1 MMRSA
6 ILVAL
11 VSAVRA
17 QNQVPNIEQML
28 QGGTT
33 AQAAPAPVQNV
44 IPSLGGTPQAPPAY
58 VTPAPAPPPAAPST
72 VDSTLGGSNTAGGL
86 LTGLLQGAQAGNS
99 GNSGS
104 FGQNNR
110 GWNYNGIGGSDDD
123 SWQHPK
129 VHVSE
134 ESREIVHG
142 LVKAFMH
149 KATLMQGEKECL
161 ENSVSQLTGDIV
173 GTSKDVI
180 TGIKGLMNGG
190 MGQTGFGQQQ
200 QTKAQ
205 GNVASAGID
214 GAIKLVQLVTLSTT
228 LVKSC
233 VQGDALE
240 MMKEAAHN
248 FINITRL
255 EHRFMVSGVDIV
267 SYLADSIT
275 AFENHRY
282 EHFGEDIG
290 GALRKILL
298 SNSETGKALPEG
310 IPEEDVIRKTT
321 EGIMSG
327 FFIPGEELEITDS
340 ADPNVDI
347 EIDLHNCIAGNRPFF
362 KEVFRSIWHAM
373 AQFSANGE
381 QHGLAPGTQQPGQGT
396 PKWTG
401 ELMVA
406 MLQLP
411 TALQECGMGFDN
423 EQMIGE
429 ALKTMGS
436 LKFQFHMPHQKV
448 SMRRI
453 GDRMARGVTAWSQ
466 WHFHEYGHEI
476 GFMLREFLLMMYPA
490 SGSQPRKYFV
500 DENGRLRRKLE
511 SSITSRFGGKGLS
524 ALVIAGVTFAVL
536 VGLMAVRTL
545 RSMRGTSTQEKH
557 NLNDIEMNDDEE
569 AIE

>member
-1 MMRSA
+1 LDTHLSAAKWEKFKMMRSA

-28 QGGTT
+28 QGGTI
-33 AQAAPAPVQNV
+33 APAAPAPVAPVQNV
-44 IPSLGGTPQAPPAY
+44 IPSLGGIPPAPPAN
-58 VTPAPAPPPAAPST
+58 VAPTPAPTLQPQAAAPST
-72 VDSTLGGSNTAGGL
+72 VDSTLGGSNTAGGMGGL
-86 LTGLLQGAQAGNS
+86 LTGLLKGAQAGNS

-110 GWNYNGIGGSDDD
+110 GWNYNGIGNSGDD

-173 GTSKDVI
+173 GTGKDVI
-180 TGIKGLMNGG
+180 TGVQSLMNGG

-214 GAIKLVQLVTLSTT
+214 GAVKLVQLVTLSTT
-228 LVKSC
+228 LAKSC

-248 FINITRL
+248 FINITNL

-275 AFENHRY
+275 AFENHNY
-282 EHFGEDIG
+282 EQFGEDLG
-290 GALRKILL
+290 GALRKVLL
-298 SNSETGKALPEG
+298 SNSTTGKALPEG
-310 IPEEDVIRKTT
+310 VPEEDVIRKTT

-327 FFIPGEELEITDS
+327 FFIRGEELEITDT

-362 KEVFRSIWHAM
+362 KEIFRSMWHAM

-381 QHGLAPGTQQPGQGT
+381 QHGLDGLAQQPGQGT

-411 TALQECGMGFDN
+411 TALQQCGMGFDN

-436 LKFQFHMPHQKV
+436 LKFEFHMPHQKA
-448 SMRRI
+448 SHPLRAI

-490 SGSQPRKYFV
+490 SGSQRA
-500 DENGRLRRKLE
+500 NI
-511 SSITSRFGGKGLS
+511 S
-524 ALVIAGVTFAVL
+524 
-536 VGLMAVRTL
+536 
-545 RSMRGTSTQEKH
+545 SMRTAVSDVNWNPPSHRDSVAKAS
-557 NLNDIEMNDDEE
+557 LPW
-569 AIE
+569 